1 MKRGFALRLTYEYM
15 RKNWEVDPDKV
26 SLQDL
31 LNQFRPRILKNLKVE
46 SDLECL
52 VKVDVHKEFLNDT
65 VTFKVYTFSDK
76 ISCWVDLR
84 EIPEGSEYPLLEGW
98 RARVIL

>member
-1 MKRGFALRLTYEYM
+1 
-15 RKNWEVDPDKV
+15 
-26 SLQDL
+26 
-31 LNQFRPRILKNLKVE
+31 
-46 SDLECL
+46 